1 MRLITLSEIEP
12 VGERQTGTQRQKRVP
27 MPSRQLNGETLHC
40 LIKPHSFWS
49 RIVEK
54 AFAITGGGYE

>member
-1 MRLITLSEIEP
+1 MRLMTLSEIEP
-12 VGERQTGTQRQKRVP
+12 VGERQTGTQRQRVP
-27 MPSRQLNGETLHC
+27 MPSQHLNGETGHC
-40 LIKPHSFWS
+40 PIKPHCFWS